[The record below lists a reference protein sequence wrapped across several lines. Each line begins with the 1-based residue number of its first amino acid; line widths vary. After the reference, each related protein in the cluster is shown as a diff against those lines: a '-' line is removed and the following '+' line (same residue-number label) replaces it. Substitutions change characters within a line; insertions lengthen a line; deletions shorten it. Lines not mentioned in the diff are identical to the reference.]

1 MVEADVLLGELIWN
15 LLENSARHNPVENK
29 EVWISVKTK
38 GDIVE
43 LSIGDNGPGLSDSR
57 KKNLFTERSHAGG
70 VGLKLVRQMIRKYG
84 GSIEVVDRVKGK
96 PSEGVNFTV
105 TLRKTKKTK

>member
-1 MVEADVLLGELIWN
+1 MVNADVLLGELVWN
-15 LLENSARHNPVENK
+15 LLENAARHNPTDNK
-29 EVWISVKTK
+29 EVWINVKTK
-38 GDIVE
+38 GDSVV
-43 LSIGDNGPGLSDSR
+43 LSIADNGPGISNTR

-84 GSIEVVDRVKGK
+84 GSIDVVDRVKGK

-105 TLRKTKKTK
+105 TLQKTKKTK